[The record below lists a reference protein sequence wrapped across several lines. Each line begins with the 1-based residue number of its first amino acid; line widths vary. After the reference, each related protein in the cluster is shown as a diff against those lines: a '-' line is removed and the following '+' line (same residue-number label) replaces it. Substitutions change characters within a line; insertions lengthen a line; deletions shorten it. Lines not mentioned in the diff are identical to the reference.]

1 MNRPRSRGRRS
12 KNNNNNNNTNP
23 NKHYDSNGPDVRIR
37 GSAKQVLDKY
47 QQYASDALRG
57 GDRIAAEG
65 YFQHAEHY
73 QRIVYEIDAAVS
85 KQREERDARNAERDA
100 KRREERGPR
109 TESDEAT
116 STDAEAKDNSEV
128 PAEKTEEAEKTEKP
142 KSRRSYQK
150 KDKAEAKGTDDVEED
165 GVLKTVSRGRKKK
178 PAKSEAAAE

>member
-1 MNRPRSRGRRS
+1 MNRPRSRNRRN
-12 KNNNNNNNTNP
+12 KNNNNNNTNP

-73 QRIVYEIDAAVS
+73 QRIVYEIDAAVA

-100 KRREERGPR
+100 KRREER
-109 TESDEAT
+109 ESRVEKDEANT
-116 STDAEAKDNSEV
+116 EDVSAEDVSESKEES
-128 PAEKTEEAEKTEKP
+128 AEKEDKP
-142 KSRRSYQK
+142 KRRRSYK
-150 KDKAEAKGTDDVEED
+150 KKESAEANGADEVED

-178 PAKSEAAAE
+178 ATKDEAEAAAE